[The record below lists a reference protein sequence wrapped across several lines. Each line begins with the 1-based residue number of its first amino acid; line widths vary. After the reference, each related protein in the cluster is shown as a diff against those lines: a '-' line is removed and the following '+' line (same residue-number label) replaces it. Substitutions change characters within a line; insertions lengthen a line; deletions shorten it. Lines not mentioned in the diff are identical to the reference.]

1 MHCSSLCHMPLLK
14 CRSEKHNACDC
25 PAGPLRAP
33 GGIQYVD
40 LASSG
45 LLEREPGTRTR
56 TEKGN
61 NHNKEALIDSQ
72 NSSMIHHLIL
82 IRNKKTKQK

>member
-1 MHCSSLCHMPLLK
+1 MHCFSLCHMPLLK
-14 CRSEKHNACDC
+14 CRSEQHNACDC

-40 LASSG
+40 LAPSG

-61 NHNKEALIDSQ
+61 NHNRVEQRSIDSFT
-72 NSSMIHHLIL
+72 NFSSMIY
-82 IRNKKTKQK
+82 Q